1 MTFCKQLKTAKI
13 GNETITAY
21 ENYEKFSTVPYYEII
36 VSREEI
42 ALEVIKTAKTT
53 WRKKFN
59 QIMEEKSN
67 D

>member
-13 GNETITAY
+13 GSETITAY
-21 ENYEKFSTVPYYEII
+21 ENYEKFSMVPYYEII
-36 VSREEI
+36 VAREEI
-42 ALEVIKTAKTT
+42 AVEVIKTAKTT